1 VTLGRHASIV
11 GAVLAVTLIG
21 GGLLAGGRL
30 SASAAEA
37 AVFGATVAAANA
49 ILAHL
54 LVLRTAGRPPS
65 VFLKLVIGG
74 MAGRIAL
81 VLGAVSIA
89 VAVLNL
95 PGLPLVLSL
104 LGHFAVF
111 LGLEIVALHSMAPAP
126 RLDGSR

>member
-1 VTLGRHASIV
+1 MTLARHALIV
-11 GAVLAVTLIG
+11 GAILAVTLIG

-30 SASAAEA
+30 SAAAAEA
-37 AVFGATVAAANA
+37 AVFGATVAAINA

-54 LVLRTAGRPPS
+54 LVVRTSGRPTS

-81 VLGAVSIA
+81 VLVAVSVA
-89 VAVLNL
+89 VAVLDL

-111 LGLEIVALHSMAPAP
+111 LGLEVVAVNSMAPAP
-126 RLDGSR
+126 RLDESR

>member
-1 VTLGRHASIV
+1 MTLGRHASIV

-65 VFLKLVIGG
+65 MFLKLVIGG

-111 LGLEIVALHSMAPAP
+111 LGLEIVALHSMAPAV

>member
-1 VTLGRHASIV
+1 MTLARYALIV
-11 GAVLAVTLIG
+11 AAILAVTLIG

-54 LVLRTAGRPPS
+54 LVLRTAGRPAS

-81 VLGAVSIA
+81 VLGSVSIA

-111 LGLEIVALHSMAPAP
+111 LGLEIVALHSMTSAPQ
-126 RLDGSR
+126 LGGSR